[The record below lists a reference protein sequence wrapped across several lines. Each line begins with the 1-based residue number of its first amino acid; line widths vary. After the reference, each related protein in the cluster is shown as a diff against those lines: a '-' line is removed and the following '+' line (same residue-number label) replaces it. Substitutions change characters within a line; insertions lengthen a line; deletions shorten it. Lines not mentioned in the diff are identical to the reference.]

1 MAGAAYA
8 LTYDWSD
15 PAALRGKA
23 SGNQL
28 LSSQWNLL
36 VGNVDNLNERL
47 SGLESSAGPAKG
59 LSIAGTISSTSYV
72 NFNVSQ
78 VVSNTLLATNPSTS
92 HITIPQAGTYL
103 LTSGQYTCTA

>member
-15 PAALRGKA
+15 PAALRGKT

-47 SGLESSAGPAKG
+47 AGAEATVATLSA
-59 LSIAGTISSTSYV
+59 
-72 NFNVSQ
+72 
-78 VVSNTLLATNPSTS
+78 
-92 HITIPQAGTYL
+92 
-103 LTSGQYTCTA
+103 